1 MIDYLIILII
11 IILIISVILSIIK
24 LTQKDFF
31 SDTNQFKLYNY
42 TNSVLNINKKHGR
55 LKILNPKQSTT
66 ISKEAVDGV
75 TITNDKNMSATLIKY
90 NGNSIK
96 IKEGNNSLLV
106 LNYSGWNNGTNTYKI
121 TSKIIPN
128 DWNSG
133 MNNNGNFWAIDYG
146 SDITNSNNV
155 RWKTVNDTLKI
166 SNQYNEN
173 DSNNNRGFR
182 AFPVNLLNNG
192 TIVNYEG
199 GNLDSLP
206 YGVAFEGL
214 WQMDINISDKKSNS
228 TFTET
233 FYLAER
239 QNMFPNPDNYMDG
252 AKSRWN
258 NSRGGS
264 EIDIFEALTKIYKET
279 SSGFSINIPY
289 KQSKGDEAD
298 EKVLSHVWNTEY
310 FRHET
315 KDNKGNIKYT
325 YKAKPLGKYDKL
337 NKDNKGNIKYG
348 SDIFITVGCLIR
360 GDNLWF
366 FAYKPNGELFYATEA
381 IKKSSKYIRRYPFVP
396 YISIWEAEHTDY
408 SNSYGTKYTNFVY
421 LKEDDQLIK
430 NFNPKDNPDKF
441 GKILTKVP
449 TLTTVAQL
457 NPPIFNEYKW
467 YFQFKL
473 KFEPKGKIPNI
484 KYIIRNLFYDNDKL
498 NFGITDTTLNE
509 TTQYII
515 PPNVINNIGLFQNG
529 KFILDVIDSD
539 TNTKYG
545 TLELILEDISKHIT
559 DKIFTYKLKTDDYIK
574 FNKNPSVSS
583 NFKFLLICE
592 HPDSQDK
599 SCENLIDKESLLQY
613 YTLLLQN
620 Y

>member
-42 TNSVLNINKKHGR
+42 TNSVLNINKKHGI
-55 LKILNPKQSTT
+55 LNILNPKQSTT

-90 NGNSIK
+90 NSGDSIK
-96 IKEGNNSLLV
+96 IREGNNSLLV
-106 LNYSGWNNGTNTYKI
+106 LNYSGLNNGTNTYKI

-133 MNNNGNFWAIDYG
+133 MNNNSNFFWAIDYG
-146 SDITNSNNV
+146 SDIIDINNV
-155 RWKTVNDTLKI
+155 RWKTVNDTLRI
-166 SNQYNEN
+166 SNKSTKQSSGNI
-173 DSNNNRGFR
+173 NRGFR

-206 YGVAFEGL
+206 YGVAFDGL
-214 WQMDINISDKKSNS
+214 WQMDINISSKKSGS

-252 AKSRWN
+252 SKKNWMKKQET
-258 NSRGGS
+258 RGGS
-264 EIDIFEALTKIYKET
+264 EIDIFEALTKIWKET

-289 KQSKGDEAD
+289 PQFDDD
-298 EKVLSHVWNTEY
+298 EKVLAHVWNTEY
-310 FRHET
+310 FRHE
-315 KDNKGNIKYT
+315 IKNDEGKTEYK
-325 YKAKPLGKYDKL
+325 YKAKPLGKYGEL
-337 NKDNKGNIKYG
+337 NKENGY
-348 SDIFITVGCLIR
+348 DIFITVGCLIR

-366 FAYKPNGELFYATEA
+366 FAYKPNGQLFYATDV
-381 IKKSSKYIRRYPFVP
+381 IKKSSKYVRRYPFVP
-396 YISIWEAEHTDY
+396 YISIWEADNTDY
-408 SNSYGTKYTNFVY
+408 SNAYGTSYTNFVY
-421 LKEDDQLIK
+421 LKQDDELIR

-457 NPPIFNEYKW
+457 NPPIFNEYQW

-498 NFGITDTTLNE
+498 NFGKTDTTLNE

-515 PPNVINNIGLFQNG
+515 PPNVINNNGLFQNG

-599 SCENLIDKESLLQY
+599 LCEYEDKHKESLLQY